1 MCKSNG
7 QCENCQNTFETQ
19 ISEVQNWAKKLKFDV
34 FDPMQIVKQLGKL
47 SEESV
52 ETTESVCIYLENQTE
67 EKALNA
73 KKEIGDV
80 MVVVVILCQKLGFDL
95 LDCLKKAHDKNND
108 PERRP
113 ILYNDQIV
121 KRKTLIEI
129 VGEEE
134 ADRLIADF
142 YEN

>member
-1 MCKSNG
+1 MCKCSG
-7 QCENCQNTFETQ
+7 RCENCQNTFEKQ
-19 ISEVQNWAKKLKFDV
+19 ILEVQNWAEKLKFDV
-34 FDPMQIVKQLGKL
+34 FDPMQIVKQLSKL
-47 SEESV
+47 TEECN
-52 ETTESVCIYLENQTE
+52 ETTEAVCYYLGKQTE

-80 MVVVVILCQKLGFDL
+80 MVVTIILCQKLGFDL

-121 KRKTLIEI
+121 KRNSLIEM
-129 VGEEE
+129 VGEQE
-134 ADRLIADF
+134 ADRLIANF